1 MTLLQVSLA
10 SAKLF
15 PGEPLYRVPHSL
27 YSDLRNERFT
37 PNLYQ
42 IVGLSAV
49 TGYAL
54 PDWLTIFGFPLKD
67 IVRLQIR
74 LSFPKTILLDT
85 TLYSDHEP
93 LQWFDLRQEPTNPI
107 TPLLQVLS
115 QTVPERVG
123 TLRQGNLMAFLY
135 AKLGTEDDFSYP
147 ELLPGS
153 IVRVDP
159 RDVLARL
166 AASEGRVSPDLFLVE
181 HTHGLNCC
189 RLQQLANGRAALVS
203 TNRAAPRL
211 ELRLG
216 SELKI
221 RGVIDMEIRRFQ
233 KTAPPPVSSPL
244 QGRASAGFPNVAA
257 TNPPLRP
264 LLLRGRHRSGLSFR
278 AASVMTGEIA
288 ATLNDTRYFAAVG
301 SLSDYETVDRPPR
314 HLHKIITLCILYGV
328 DFWSFLRAAGIAT
341 GLLGTEPI
349 PDDLM
354 GRTLIPK
361 TTRPTNREA
370 HLGEREAFLTALTAL
385 ANRFDEIPFSLC
397 NALPELCGIS
407 RVSLRDFFWV
417 KEGAQ
422 ELEMPMRGALLLA
435 LNRRIKT
442 PAMQESQ
449 LQWNQPIY
457 LLVRRDGSYLLGRF
471 SHQNKTLVLHPLDFN
486 GPSGNITINQGDAE
500 IVGQVTSVVRLVR
513 TAS

>member
-27 YSDLRNERFT
+27 YSDLRNARFT

-107 TPLLQVLS
+107 TPLIQVLS
-115 QTVPERVG
+115 
-123 TLRQGNLMAFLY
+123 
-135 AKLGTEDDFSYP
+135 
-147 ELLPGS
+147 
-153 IVRVDP
+153 
-159 RDVLARL
+159 
-166 AASEGRVSPDLFLVE
+166 
-181 HTHGLNCC
+181 
-189 RLQQLANGRAALVS
+189 QLANGRTSLVS

-216 SELKI
+216 SEFKI
-221 RGVIDMEIRRFQ
+221 LGIIDMEIRRFH
-233 KTAPPPVSSPL
+233 KTAPPSVSPPL
-244 QGRASAGFPNVAA
+244 QGWASAESTDITA
-257 TNPPLRP
+257 TNLPLRP

-278 AASVMTGEIA
+278 AASAMSHEIA

-314 HLHKIITLCILYGV
+314 HLHKIITLCILYGI
-328 DFWSFLRAAGIAT
+328 DFWRFLRAAGIAT

-349 PDDLM
+349 LDDLM

-370 HLGEREAFLTALTAL
+370 HLGGGEAFLTVL
-385 ANRFDEIPFSLC
+385 ANRFDEIPFFLC
-397 NALPELCGIS
+397 NAIPELCGMS

-417 KEGAQ
+417 KEGTQ
-422 ELEMPMRGALLLA
+422 EFEIPMRGAVLLA

-457 LLVRRDGSYLLGRF
+457 LLVRRDGSYFLGRF
-471 SHQNKTLVLHPLDFN
+471 SHQNKTLVLHPLDLN
-486 GPSGNITINQGDAE
+486 APSGNITINQGDAE

>member
-10 SAKLF
+10 SARLF
-15 PGEPLYRVPHSL
+15 PAEPLYRVPHSL

-54 PDWLTIFGFPLKD
+54 PDWLTVFGFRLKD
-67 IVRLQIR
+67 IVRLQIH

-85 TLYSDHEP
+85 TLYGDHEP
-93 LQWFDLRQEPTNPI
+93 IQWFDLKQEPTNPI
-107 TPLLQVLS
+107 TPLIQVLS
-115 QTVPERVG
+115 QTVSERIG

-135 AKLGTEDDFSYP
+135 AKLGTEDDLSYP

-159 RDVLARL
+159 RDALARL
-166 AASEGRVSPDLFLVE
+166 AASEGRVSPHLFLVE

-189 RLQQLANGRAALVS
+189 RLQQIANGRATLVS

-221 RGVIDMEIRRFQ
+221 LGIIDMEIRRFH
-233 KTAPPPVSSPL
+233 KTAPPSVSPPF
-244 QGRASAGFPNVAA
+244 QGRASAEPTDIAA
-257 TNPPLRP
+257 TSLPLRP
-264 LLLRGRHRSGLSFR
+264 LLLRARHRSGLSFR
-278 AASVMTGEIA
+278 TASAMTREIA
-288 ATLNDTRYFAAVG
+288 ATLSDTRYFAAVG
-301 SLSDYETVDRPPR
+301 SLSDYETADRPPR
-314 HLHKIITLCILYGV
+314 HLHKVMTLCILYAI
-328 DFWSFLRAAGIAT
+328 DFWKFLRAAGIAT

-361 TTRPTNREA
+361 SICHSNRPA
-370 HLGEREAFLTALTAL
+370 HMEGTDSFLAALV
-385 ANRFDEIPFSLC
+385 NRFGDIPFSLC
-397 NALPELCGIS
+397 NGLPELCGIS
-407 RVSLRDFFWV
+407 RVSLRDLFWV
-417 KEGAQ
+417 QAQ
-422 ELEMPMRGALLLA
+422 TQEAEMPMRGAVLLA

-442 PAMQESQ
+442 PAIHESW
-449 LQWNQPIY
+449 LHWNQTIY
-457 LLVRRDGSYLLGRF
+457 LLVRRDGSYFLGRF
-471 SHQNKTLVLHPLDFN
+471 SHHNKTPVLHPLDLY
-486 GPSGNITINQGDAE
+486 GPSSNITISLDDAE